1 LKLLFSLFLFLITGC
16 STLPNSKQIKTEHG
30 NFTYFLSGVK
40 KPTVVL
46 ESGLGDDMTS
56 WKPVINKLEEFSEVF
71 TYNRA
76 GFSGSNSE
84 NTIRNGKI
92 IVKELK
98 ALLKSTNLN
107 PPYILVGH
115 SLGGAYME
123 LYAKTYPDEVAG
135 VVLVD
140 PNSSKYPE
148 HCKREKLDYCDPPSS
163 MPKWATLFFPSAV
176 EGEII
181 GFSST
186 HSQVNAIENFPNVPL
201 AVISATH
208 RNENQTDKEKISR
221 EFYVKMHKNL
231 SELSPKSKFITCDSC
246 SHYIHRDDPDLVV
259 NTIKWVLDEA
269 ETHKNRAISY

>member
-1 LKLLFSLFLFLITGC
+1 MKLLLSVFLLIISGC

-30 NFTYFLSGVK
+30 HFTYYLSGVS
-40 KPTVVL
+40 KPTIIF

-56 WKPVINKLEEFSEVF
+56 WKPVISQIEEVAEVF

-76 GFSGSNSE
+76 GFSGSNSK
-84 NTIRNGKI
+84 NTLRTGKV
-92 IVKELK
+92 IVNELK
-98 ALLKSTNLN
+98 ALLKSTNLS

-115 SLGGAYME
+115 SLGGTYME

-140 PNSSKYPE
+140 SNSSKFPE

-181 GFSST
+181 GFGST
-186 HSQVNAIENFPNVPL
+186 HSQVNAIDNFPNVPL
-201 AVISATH
+201 AVLSSTH
-208 RNENQTDKEKISR
+208 RSEKQTDREKIR
-221 EFYVKMHKNL
+221 RDLYVKMHRDL
-231 SELSPKSKFITCDSC
+231 SALSTTSKFITCDTC
-246 SHYIHRDDPDLVV
+246 SHYIHKDDPSLVI
-259 NTIKWVLDEA
+259 NAIKWVLDVAVNNE
-269 ETHKNRAISY
+269 NIRISH